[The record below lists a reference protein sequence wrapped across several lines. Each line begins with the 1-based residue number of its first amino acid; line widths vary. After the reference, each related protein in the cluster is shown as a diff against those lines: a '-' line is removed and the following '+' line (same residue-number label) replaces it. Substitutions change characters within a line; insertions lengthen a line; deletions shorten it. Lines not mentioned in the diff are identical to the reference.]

1 MAQSQWTLKLDID
14 FGCSKCDKNFQESSK
29 SWKSSVLNCSKI
41 LMSENIKI
49 ESEDFKSLSILLKA
63 LD

>member
-1 MAQSQWTLKLDID
+1 MWQKFSRIVKILKIICLKL
-14 FGCSKCDKNFQESSK
+14 F
-29 SWKSSVLNCSKI
+29 KI

-49 ESEDFKSLSILLKA
+49 ESEDFKSLLILLKA